1 MTLLYVIYNILTHI
15 NNYKQQLTTIIN
27 NNNNNNNKITII

>member
-1 MTLLYVIYNILTHI
+1 MTLLYVIYNIPTPI

>member
-1 MTLLYVIYNILTHI
+1 MTLLYVIYNIPTYI

>member
-1 MTLLYVIYNILTHI
+1 MTLLYVIYNIPTHI
-15 NNYKQQLTTIIN
+15 NNSKQQLTTIIN